1 MPELK
6 VKDVKLH
13 YQAYGTGKPIIM
25 IHGFSPDMR
34 LMIGCMEPVFLQKDG
49 FKRIYIDLPGMGKT
63 KDYNEV
69 KNSDDMLDIVIEFID
84 KLIPNESF
92 LVVGE
97 SYGGYI
103 ARGIIHKKKKEV
115 DGAAFI
121 CPVIIPEMSERTL
134 PDHSIIYKDN
144 EFLEQLDEDEREGFD
159 SISVVQDEYNF
170 YRFKNEILLG
180 CNIADEQFLAKI
192 KQQYSFTF
200 DVDQD
205 LYELPS
211 VFLLGRQ
218 DSMVGFKDALDLID
232 KFPRATFAI
241 LDKAGHNLQIE
252 QKALFDTHII
262 DWLTRVTEKK

>member
-6 VKDVKLH
+6 VKDVKVH
-13 YQAYGTGKPIIM
+13 YQVYGTGKPIIM

-34 LMIGCMEPVFLQKDG
+34 LMTGCMEPVFLKREG
-49 FKRIYIDLPGMGKT
+49 YKRIYIDLPGMGKT
-63 KDYNEV
+63 KEYDGV

-84 KLIPNESF
+84 NIIPNESF

-97 SYGGYI
+97 SYGGYL
-103 ARGIIHKKKKEV
+103 AKGIIHKRKKKV

-121 CPVIIPEMSERTL
+121 CPVIIPEVSERTL
-134 PDHSIIYKDN
+134 PDHSIVYKDN
-144 EFLEQLDEDEREGFD
+144 EFLEQLDKDEREGFD
-159 SISVVQDEYNF
+159 SVSVIQDEYNF
-170 YRFKNEILLG
+170 NRFKNEILTG
-180 CNIADEQFLAKI
+180 CKIADGQFLAKI

-200 DVDQD
+200 DAGQD

-252 QKALFDTHII
+252 QKAVFDTHIM
-262 DWLTRVTEKK
+262 DWLARVTEKK